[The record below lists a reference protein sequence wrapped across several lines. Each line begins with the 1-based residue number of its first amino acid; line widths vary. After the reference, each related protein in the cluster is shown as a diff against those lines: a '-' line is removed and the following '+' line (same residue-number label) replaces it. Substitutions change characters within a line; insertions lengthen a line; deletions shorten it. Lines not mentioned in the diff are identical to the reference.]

1 MLDDTTQ
8 EESCQEGCSD
18 ATKTKS
24 QDSGEQGGGGI
35 NGRRNEE
42 AKGQDKLQ
50 DQHKELAEIVDP
62 WPIRSWHKETE
73 DKLGHSVQVSI
84 NLG

>member
-8 EESCQEGCSD
+8 EESDQESCSD

-24 QDSGEQGGGGI
+24 QDSSEQGGGI
-35 NGRRNEE
+35 NGSRNEE

-50 DQHKELAEIVDP
+50 DEHKELTEVIDP
-62 WPIRSWHKETE
+62 WPICSRH
-73 DKLGHSVQVSI
+73 
-84 NLG
+84 